1 MALGGAVLQQL
12 KASGITPPSSRQ
24 TTPTTN
30 RDNET
35 KRGGDAKEGE
45 EADSSFG
52 ALFNDT
58 NKPVGER
65 PEQRQQKLREQR
77 IQTPRSETAASQDAQ
92 ARATRT
98 AEESTQPE
106 GTAKFAKEQKFAR
119 AWSQDTRWMTQT
131 KFDSSQASQPRLSDL
146 GQRRMQAF
154 YLTQL
159 VNDNYQQHTGG
170 KADEAYSRA
179 QYRQILGALS
189 SLGAST
195 TKTTRSTNDGS
206 RSGEPNTAASLGR
219 KMGDANRVQQI
230 FAPPPP
236 TPADYE
242 PLELVA

>member
-30 RDNET
+30 RDNEV
-35 KRGGDAKEGE
+35 KRGPKAE
-45 EADSSFG
+45 EAEEDNASPFG
-52 ALFNDT
+52 FNDI

-65 PEQRQQKLREQR
+65 QESRHQKARDSRVQQ
-77 IQTPRSETAASQDAQ
+77 PRSESVATPQETQ
-92 ARATRT
+92 ARSTRT
-98 AEESTQPE
+98 AEEGTQPE
-106 GTAKFAKEQKFAR
+106 GTAKFAKERKFAESW
-119 AWSQDTRWMTQT
+119 AKSTSWITQT
-131 KFDSSQASQPRLSDL
+131 KFDSNQASQPRLSDL

-170 KADEAYSRA
+170 KSDEAYSRA

-195 TKTTRSTNDGS
+195 TKTTRTANDGS
-206 RSGEPNTAASLGR
+206 RSSEPNTAASLGR

>member
-30 RDNET
+30 RDNEANRGT
-35 KRGGDAKEGE
+35 KAE
-45 EADSSFG
+45 EAEDTGNPFG
-52 ALFNDT
+52 FNDI

-65 PEQRQQKLREQR
+65 QESRHQKARDNRVPQ
-77 IQTPRSETAASQDAQ
+77 PRSESVATQPETQ
-92 ARATRT
+92 ARSTRT
-98 AEESTQPE
+98 AEEGTQPE
-106 GTAKFAKEQKFAR
+106 GTAKFAKERRFAEI
-119 AWSQDTRWMTQT
+119 ASKSTSWMTQT

-195 TKTTRSTNDGS
+195 TKTTRTANDGS

>member
-30 RDNET
+30 RDNEVNRGT
-35 KRGGDAKEGE
+35 KTE
-45 EADSSFG
+45 EAEDSGNPFG
-52 ALFNDT
+52 FNDI

-65 PEQRQQKLREQR
+65 QESRHQKARDSRVQQ
-77 IQTPRSETAASQDAQ
+77 PRSESVATPQETQ
-92 ARATRT
+92 ARSTRT
-98 AEESTQPE
+98 AEEGTQPE

-131 KFDSSQASQPRLSDL
+131 KFDSNQASQPRLSDL

-195 TKTTRSTNDGS
+195 TKTTRTANDGS
-206 RSGEPNTAASLGR
+206 RSSEPNTAASLGR